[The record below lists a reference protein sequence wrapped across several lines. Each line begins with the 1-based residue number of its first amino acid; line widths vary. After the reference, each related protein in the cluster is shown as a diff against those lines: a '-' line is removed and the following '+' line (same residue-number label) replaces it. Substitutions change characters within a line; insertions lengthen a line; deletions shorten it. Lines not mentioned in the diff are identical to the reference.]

1 MSECGRAGGRACVCV
16 WLSILQSQF
25 IEKCFKKTESF
36 EHSGLL
42 LLILFT
48 QDMTQFSFLATR
60 FYLENNQHC
69 DQVVIVYNLV
79 LLPFTEYNFVFW
91 LVL

>member
-1 MSECGRAGGRACVCV
+1 MRACVRACVRVCVCV

-42 LLILFT
+42 LLFLFT
-48 QDMTQFSFLATR
+48 LDMTQFSFLATR

-79 LLPFTEYNFVFW
+79 LLPFTECNFVF
-91 LVL
+91 